1 MKKIIGLLVVSA
13 LGLGIWAFTPK
24 TAATDTYMTLDINP
38 SVELIVTPSERIIYA
53 NALNEDGEVLLV
65 ELKLVGKKLDI
76 GIDLIIEK
84 SIELGFIEPNPDV
97 ETIVS
102 VTAISENN
110 RIAELMKEK
119 VKDKIDKA
127 MEDKEIPGHA
137 EDKPDQKY
145 IPEFLIEA
153 RSYGVSPGFYFLAQK
168 AVYSDE
174 KLTLEAALEMSVS
187 ELQAI
192 IRNAKDQFKT
202 DRKALQETFKA
213 DLAALRETYVPQ
225 FEDFET
231 QIAQIEAQIEITED
245 ELEKESLAA
254 ELKVLV
260 EDYLALKLEF
270 RTQFKAIRSQYIE
283 ELKALKVSFK
293 ETLLDQIRRGNH
305 HHEHDDGR
313 PNSKSR

>member
-1 MKKIIGLLVVSA
+1 MKKTIGLLVVSA
-13 LGLGIWAFTPK
+13 LGLGIWVFTPK

-38 SVELIVTPSERIIYA
+38 SIELIVTPSERIIYA
-53 NALNEDGEVLLV
+53 NALNEDGEVLLL
-65 ELKLVGKKLDI
+65 ELQIVGKKLDV
-76 GIDLIIEK
+76 GIDLIIKK
-84 SIELGFIEPNPDV
+84 SIELGFIEPEVGV
-97 ETIVS
+97 ETVVA

-127 MEDKEIPGHA
+127 MEDREIPGHA
-137 EDKPDQKY
+137 EDKQDHKY

-174 KLTLEAALEMSVS
+174 NLTLEAALEMSVS

-202 DRKALQETFKA
+202 DRKALKEAFKA
-213 DLAALRETYVPQ
+213 DLTALRETYVPQ
-225 FEDFET
+225 FEDYET
-231 QIAQIEAQIEITED
+231 QIAQIEAQIEMTD
-245 ELEKESLAA
+245 DDFKKESLAA
-254 ELKVLV
+254 ELKALV

-270 RTQFKAIRSQYIE
+270 RTQFKAIRNQYIE
-283 ELKALKVSFK
+283 DLKALKVSFK

-305 HHEHDDGR
+305 YHEHDDER